1 MHEIDEFEGWALQAT
16 PRLFRHARLLMG
28 DWQLAEDLVQDTLAK
43 MYIHWHRVDPGQN
56 PTGYALQTL
65 FRLFVSRRRRKSSGE
80 IATDLI
86 PETLAGHRID
96 HELRL
101 DLARA
106 LAELKP
112 TERAVVVARYID
124 DRPVAEV
131 ATLLDRSEGW
141 VRTTS
146 SRALARLR
154 HHPQLAPLAAHA

>member
-1 MHEIDEFEGWALQAT
+1 MHATAGFEAWAISAT

-43 MYIHWHRVDPGQN
+43 MYVHWHRVDPEQN
-56 PTGYALQTL
+56 PTGYAMQML
-65 FRLFVSRRRRKSSGE
+65 FRLFVSRGRKKSSGE

-86 PETLAGHRID
+86 PEMLAGYRID

-106 LAELKP
+106 LTELKP
-112 TERAVVVARYID
+112 IERAVVVARYID